1 MGDTMMEA
9 LDKINYP
16 DVPDVPEELVEDTV
30 HDRVMKELQL
40 EWFQGRNRY
49 TDQRM
54 VMYGIR
60 SSQISA
66 LVMYLIKKGVLK

>member
-9 LDKINYP
+9 LDKMNYP
-16 DVPDVPEELVEDTV
+16 DVPDELIEDGV
-30 HDRVMKELQL
+30 HDRIMKDLQE
-40 EWFQGRNRY
+40 EWCDDRHR
-49 TDQRM
+49 DQRK
-54 VMYGIR
+54 VLYGIR

>member
-9 LDKINYP
+9 LDKMNYP
-16 DVPDVPEELVEDTV
+16 DVLDEIIPDEV
-30 HDRVMKELQL
+30 HNRVMKELQG
-40 EWFQGRNRY
+40 EWESSLRHVEQRY
-49 TDQRM
+49 LIK
-54 VMYGIR
+54 GIR